1 MEGTTTTVT
10 ANVPKFSG
18 KLVLQA
24 TDQNAG
30 GKFDELVLPQRGVP
44 FERLNNIMNL
54 SPVRLY
60 TTCFSARSSRSQS
73 VLYFTNLQCRTE
85 KELVILLHR

>member
-1 MEGTTTTVT
+1 MERTTTVT
-10 ANVPKFSG
+10 VDVPKFSG

-24 TDQNAG
+24 TDQHAG
-30 GKFDELVLPQRGVP
+30 GKFDELVLPQRGVS

-54 SPVRLY
+54 SPVTKTAFCALLHILALSI
-60 TTCFSARSSRSQS
+60 CFI
-73 VLYFTNLQCRTE
+73 QCRTE